1 MERGRDERGEGA
13 PARAKALAMAADP
26 AEAAGSASAE
36 NDQEG
41 EGEHASVVA
50 FATDADALARSE
62 SSVCA
67 IDAERMRAMRMW
79 YVGRF
84 KLTSA
89 FLGVSQLS
97 DILGIAPS
105 TIYSL
110 IRAGRFFL
118 PHRMMNASPRVWI
131 DDLVAWHLSGEGAAA
146 ALATKPSRGRA
157 ASANPDVDGE
167 APGGRALS
175 QAEVNAAVSKAA
187 DDALR
192 AAGIDPS
199 TRRRRKAR

>member
-1 MERGRDERGEGA
+1 MKQGRDETSQGA
-13 PARAKALAMAADP
+13 PARGKALAMAVDP
-26 AEAAGSASAE
+26 AEAAGFASAE
-36 NDQEG
+36 NEQEG
-41 EGEHASVVA
+41 EGERASVVA
-50 FATDADALARSE
+50 FARDGEARARSE
-62 SSVCA
+62 LSDSA

-89 FLGVSQLS
+89 FLGVSQLAN
-97 DILGIAPS
+97 ILGMAPS

-131 DDLVAWHLSGEGAAA
+131 DDLVAWHLSGEGPAA
-146 ALATKPSRGRA
+146 ALGREPSKPREA
-157 ASANPDVDGE
+157 PANPDAEGE
-167 APGGRALS
+167 GKGGRALTR
-175 QAEVNAAVSKAA
+175 AEVNAAVSKAA

-192 AAGIDPS
+192 AAGIDPA